1 MKQEPSVSVWNKFW
15 NRKKDLS
22 KVYPSSP
29 SVLKAILSMGSVE
42 GLKILEVGAGTGR
55 DSIELAKAGA
65 KVFILDYSE
74 ESLKI
79 SSELAVQASGA
90 SPGSAAGSLH
100 LVQGDAFNS
109 PFSGET
115 FDIVFH
121 QGLAEHFKD
130 PLPLL
135 KENVRLLKKG
145 GFCLCDVPQTFHLYT
160 VMKHILI
167 AINKWFA
174 GWETQFTI
182 GQLKKLMKKA
192 DLGIVYSYGDWMRPN
207 LIYRV
212 IRETGFKFG
221 MELPKYP
228 LQGTLYQR
236 LKDRFLNFIS
246 RCDVSRYTQV
256 CIGVIGRK
264 T

>member
-1 MKQEPSVSVWNKFW
+1 MRKEPSVSVWNKFW
-15 NRKKDLS
+15 NSKKDMS

-29 SVLKAILSMGSVE
+29 SVLKAILSMGSVK

-55 DSIELAKAGA
+55 DSLELAKAGA

-79 SSELAVQASGA
+79 ASELATQAPENLS
-90 SPGSAAGSLH
+90 
-100 LVQGDAFNS
+100 LVQGNAFNS
-109 PFSGET
+109 PFPDET

-145 GFCLCDVPQTFHLYT
+145 GFCLCDVPQTFHIYT

-167 AINKWFA
+167 ALGKWFA
-174 GWETQFTI
+174 GWETQFTML
-182 GQLKKLMKKA
+182 QLKKLMKSA
-192 DLGIVYSYGDWMRPN
+192 GLEVVHSYGDWMRPN
-207 LIYRV
+207 LVYRI
-212 IRETGFKFG
+212 IREIGFKLG
-221 MELPKYP
+221 LELPKYP

-236 LKDRFLNFIS
+236 QKDKLLDFIS
-246 RCDVSRYTQV
+246 YCSISNYTQV
-256 CIGVIGRK
+256 CIGVVGRK
-264 T
+264 LRVES

>member
-1 MKQEPSVSVWNKFW
+1 MKKEPSVSVWNKFW

-29 SVLKAILSMGSVE
+29 SVLKAILGMGPVD

-55 DSIELAKAGA
+55 DSLELAKAGA
-65 KVFILDYSE
+65 RVFILDYSE

-79 SSELAVQASGA
+79 ARELAVQA
-90 SPGSAAGSLH
+90 PNNLH

-109 PFSGET
+109 PFPSES

-135 KENVRLLKKG
+135 QENARLLKKG

-167 AINKWFA
+167 ALNKWFA
-174 GWETQFTI
+174 GWETQFTQ
-182 GQLKKLMKKA
+182 GQLKRLMKRA
-192 DLGIVYSYGDWMRPN
+192 NLEIVHSYGDWMRPN
-207 LIYRV
+207 LIYRI
-212 IRETGFKFG
+212 IREAGFKFG
-221 MELPKYP
+221 VELPKYP
-228 LQGTLYQR
+228 LNGTLYQR
-236 LKDRFLNFIS
+236 LKDRLLDFIS
-246 RCDVSRYTQV
+246 YCNASRYTQV

-264 T
+264 A